1 MSYLEIIILLFIV
14 TDPFGNIPFV
24 LSLLEG
30 CDNSKYQKIIIRELI
45 IAFMVLMLFFWQGD
59 NILDILNIKEGS
71 LNIAGGVVLFLISL
85 KMIFGPDQSY
95 INSESKDDPMIVP
108 IAIPSIAG
116 PSAITVVMLL
126 KSNYR
131 LSFIEGTTCLAIV
144 TGVTWIL
151 LAASRKLAVLLGE
164 KGMNAIA
171 RLMGMILIIISINMI
186 LEGIQEILKNQ
197 LAIRCP

>member
-24 LSLLEG
+24 LSLLEN
-30 CDNSKYQKIIIRELI
+30 CDNKKYQKIIIRELV
-45 IAFMVLMLFFWQGD
+45 IAFIILLLFFWQGD
-59 NILDILNIKEGS
+59 NILDVLNIKEGS

-85 KMIFGPDQSY
+85 KMIFGPDQSS
-95 INSESKDDPMIVP
+95 INSETKDDPVIVP

-126 KSNYR
+126 KSNSR
-131 LSFIEGTTCLAIV
+131 LSFIEGMTCLAIV
-144 TGVTWIL
+144 MGTAWVL
-151 LAASRKLAVLLGE
+151 FAVSRKLAELLGK

-171 RLMGMILIIISINMI
+171 RLMGMLLSIISINMI
-186 LEGIQEILKNQ
+186 LEGIQEIIKNQ
-197 LAIRCP
+197 LAIKCL